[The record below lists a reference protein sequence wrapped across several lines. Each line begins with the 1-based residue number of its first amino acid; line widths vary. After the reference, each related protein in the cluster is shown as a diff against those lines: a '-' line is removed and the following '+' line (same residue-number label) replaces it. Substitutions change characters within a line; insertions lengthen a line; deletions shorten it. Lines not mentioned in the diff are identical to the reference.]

1 MHQSADP
8 ELLAHIEGIRA
19 IDNHSHALHT
29 GEPDLKASARADPL
43 GKAPFPYPVRL
54 RVTNPEYAEA
64 WRALWGYRHADIT
77 DAHARE
83 ALRAKLDLMK
93 QKGDAYPVWI
103 LDQAGIETTCVNM
116 WNLGPGQ
123 QAPRFRWIIYADQ
136 LLDPFTSEEEE
147 DAPPTT
153 LDDYLDVVV
162 KPQLREWKDDGAI
175 AIKFGIAYSRS
186 LDVANVAV
194 ADARDVY
201 NRRVRNGDLS
211 ATGHRVLQDYLFRAI
226 CGQAGTLALPV
237 QIHTGVGAQPYFN
250 ISGSNPMLLE
260 STLNDE
266 SLRHTTFVLLH
277 GGWPYEH
284 ETGVLLLKPNVRI
297 DFSAQPFLR
306 STQALSETL
315 KAWLEWY
322 PEKVLFGTDAYSDD
336 TPLANWEE
344 KVWLVTRTARQ
355 ALALA
360 LTRMMEEGQ
369 ISGTRAEELA
379 NLVLRENAMT
389 VYDLA

>member
-1 MHQSADP
+1 MTHPIDP
-8 ELLAHIEGIRA
+8 ELLAGIQRIRA

-29 GEPDLKASARADPL
+29 GEPDPKASERADPL
-43 GKAPFPYPVRL
+43 GKAPFAYPVRL
-54 RVTNPEYAEA
+54 RVTHPEYVEA
-64 WRALWGYRHADIT
+64 WRALWGYRHADMT
-77 DAHARE
+77 DDHARE

-93 QKGDAYPVWI
+93 QKGDAYPSWV
-103 LDQAGIETTCVNM
+103 LDQAGIETMCVNM

-136 LLDPFTSEEEE
+136 LLSPFTGEKE
-147 DAPPTT
+147 DNGPPTS
-153 LDDYLDVVV
+153 LDDYMDAVV
-162 KPQLREWKDDGAI
+162 KQQIQEWKDDGAI

-186 LDVANVAV
+186 LDVADVDV
-194 ADARDVY
+194 ADARGVY
-201 NRRVRNGDLS
+201 TRQAKGESPS
-211 ATGHRVLQDYLFRAI
+211 ATDHKALQDYLFRAI
-226 CGQAGTLALPV
+226 CGLAGTLELPV

-260 STLNDE
+260 PTFNDE
-266 SLRHTTFVLLH
+266 NLRHTTFVILH
-277 GGWPYEH
+277 GGWPYER
-284 ETGVLLLKPNVRI
+284 EAGALLLKPNVRI

-306 STQALSETL
+306 STQALSATL
-315 KAWLEWY
+315 QAWLEWY
-322 PEKVLFGTDAYSDD
+322 PKKVLFGTDAYPDD

-360 LTRMMEEGQ
+360 LTRMIEEGQ
-369 ISGTRAEELA
+369 IPRTRAEKLA
-379 NLVLRENAMT
+379 RMVLRESAMG